1 MFKEGGGREIV
12 TEEDGR
18 GYNEAKEESMHGRG
32 VKRRIKF
39 PRVETY

>member
-39 PRVETY
+39 SRVETY